1 MVDLGFTTLK
11 KIKEELNECHDSCTM
26 LITYSMTFLEIMLRE
41 GEGVEGL

>member
-11 KIKEELNECHDSCTM
+11 KMKEELNECHDSCTM
-26 LITYSMTFLEIMLRE
+26 LTYSMTFLEIMFRE